1 MDNLTV
7 TEGIKSLGIEQY
19 AEELEESGL
28 TVVPPEVNN
37 FGEARMDEVVKR
49 ILDRAKAMTGVNFT
63 IEDGP
68 LEELEFPMPNIPEKA
83 LEQMKATNM
92 ADAILKPTQF
102 LIQKLTHEHRIFR
115 DLALNPASVALQ
127 NFIMAGQT
135 RLSSVNCFVK
145 WQGDFG

>member
-19 AEELEESGL
+19 AEELEETGL
-28 TVVPPEVNN
+28 TVVPPKVNN

-68 LEELEFPMPNIPEKA
+68 LE
-83 LEQMKATNM
+83 
-92 ADAILKPTQF
+92 
-102 LIQKLTHEHRIFR
+102 
-115 DLALNPASVALQ
+115 
-127 NFIMAGQT
+127 
-135 RLSSVNCFVK
+135 
-145 WQGDFG
+145 